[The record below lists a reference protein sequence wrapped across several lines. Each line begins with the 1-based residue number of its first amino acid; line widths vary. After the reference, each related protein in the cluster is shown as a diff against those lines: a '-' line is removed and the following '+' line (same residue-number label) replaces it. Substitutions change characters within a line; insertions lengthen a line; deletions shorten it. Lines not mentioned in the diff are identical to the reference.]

1 MISSVP
7 QSVCAIVSQI
17 AAAAA
22 DLEPSRVK
30 DMVLHIDQLFF
41 AVALVLVVAVIVRA
55 ALWPGRDPLRAAPA
69 RPNTLGPEA
78 PALAFLVYL
87 LSAMALSGLVQAAG
101 GDTHSVAAML
111 VVGTGANA
119 AGIGACLFIASGQF
133 EGGIRRFWCAEG
145 GARLGRSSA
154 TIALVTIAAVGLCPS
169 VRDAT
174 TRLILHFAPDYDFA
188 THPTIRA
195 LRESGLPARYAVAL
209 WISAVAVAP
218 IAEEFFFRG
227 LLQTLLLR
235 LVRRRWIA
243 ISLASLAFGAVHL
256 QQPHAVAA
264 LVVLGLLI
272 GYAYERTGSLLPPIL
287 IHALFNLNTLIGD
300 ALAAS
305 CPH

>member
-7 QSVCAIVSQI
+7 QSVWAIVSQI

-22 DLEPSRVK
+22 DLEPSRAQNTFLK
-30 DMVLHIDQLFF
+30 IDQLFF
-41 AVALVLVVAVIVRA
+41 AVALVLVVAVIARM

-69 RPNTLGPEA
+69 RPNALGLE
-78 PALAFLVYL
+78 ALALAVLVYL
-87 LSAMALSGLVQAAG
+87 VSAMVLAGIVQAVG
-101 GDTHSVAAML
+101 GDTRSVVATL
-111 VVGTGANA
+111 VVGTGAHA

-154 TIALVTIAAVGLCPS
+154 TIVLVTIAAVGLCPS

-174 TRLILHFAPDYDFA
+174 TSVILHFAPNHEFA
-188 THPTIRA
+188 AHPTIRA
-195 LRESGLPARYAVAL
+195 LRESGLPARYALAL

-218 IAEEFFFRG
+218 IAEELFFRG
-227 LLQTLLLR
+227 LLQTFLLR

-256 QQPHAVAA
+256 QQPHAIAA
-264 LVVLGLLI
+264 LAVLGLLI

-305 CPH
+305 HPH